1 MLFFASTR
9 HTAMLTHCYEDIA
22 AKLGADA
29 FDRRPS
35 SNEGGVGSLGGGL
48 RLGGHL
54 SMIPKQRLVD
64 GMRGNADTR
73 FLVRTEPELRPLLQ
87 NVSELGAAI
96 MSAETDDPRGITVD
110 EWLGVCLGFLGRRKA
125 QRAASANR
133 SRRAMREMYGND
145 RGSMDGDAVL
155 NTPPV
160 VYDVT
165 FTAPHALGLQLGQ
178 VKTGVVIVKIG
189 HDPAAGLVGPGGGG
203 GGGGSGGGAEGGNLD
218 GLRNITEEEEDEE
231 EEEGEEKAESMV
243 VGDHVIKLNGK
254 DIRVRV

>member
-1 MLFFASTR
+1 
-9 HTAMLTHCYEDIA
+9 
-22 AKLGADA
+22 
-29 FDRRPS
+29 
-35 SNEGGVGSLGGGL
+35 
-48 RLGGHL
+48 
-54 SMIPKQRLVD
+54 MIPKQRLVD

-133 SRRAMREMYGND
+133 SQRAMREMYGND
-145 RGSMDGDAVL
+145 RGSMDGDAAL

-203 GGGGSGGGAEGGNLD
+203 GSGGGAEGDNLD
-218 GLRNITEEEEDEE
+218 ELRNITEEEEEEDEE
-231 EEEGEEKAESMV
+231 EEGGEEKAESMV

-254 DIRVRV
+254 DIRVRVLVAWIWLALGKETWGR